1 MTNGVHKHIKNLV
14 FEIELQKSEI
24 QNLSKIKPSKS
35 EKLFPENYQIL
46 QTPKYGKRS
55 DSKQAKVSFSS
66 QISGKLMRSPK
77 ISLKA
82 KNLGLFKRSATGPV
96 LYNNRSFRY
105 SKRSNQTSTNSQKEK
120 DKHFQNL
127 VERKMKI
134 RNEKNSRS
142 LQQNSVQMPR
152 NVDSFFR
159 KRSVKGRKTGVEA
172 KNLFLKKGISMTAKQ
187 PYLSDIASPAL
198 VLGLPHKSLRDL
210 GQVHSKSQSI
220 LRKVD
225 LLKKNIS
232 SQKNLAIYNNI
243 KQIGSG
249 GVTKAN
255 EKKTELKEELELA
268 QSPSIF
274 TRKKPVWM
282 KKNDDHNLSFKLSP
296 KYDLRDSNR
305 DRKGSVI
312 KRSERVIKHQN
323 LELGGFDTKEK
334 RNISLTPRIG
344 NLEIRLTDSE
354 QKLWKRQTSADSR
367 EVELSNRSFANRNL
381 MIPKYGNPNMK
392 SLDSL
397 KMPTR
402 TGQGLNLMS
411 KLETDSRISN
421 NQRQEIESREVSVLQ
436 SPVHF
441 KNLRN
446 QQKLFNPE
454 LGIAHFEGRKVSCE
468 AGLLRS
474 LNSLGEGNRV
484 SKSRSDLRIERLEKL
499 EIEETKLS
507 PKASTKFSTREQN
520 QNFFQSERKDL
531 HPKLESVNFKPLKL
545 ETENNFY
552 STPNITKQ
560 EEKEPNLPPPVPKM
574 ENRLRIQ
581 MKQITNPKKQKI
593 RQLRNYP
600 RSLKPTA
607 NVHTHKSTHSASDLQ
622 QILQKYKATR
632 KRRVVKMNEY
642 SYYKKSNKPTIKK
655 QRPVKISREGVFK
668 SVKSLGMVSN
678 QQKRVF
684 YNHFLTKGRE
694 KVGIPKVNQTFQDLY
709 RNSNRAVAPSKN
721 NSEVY
726 YKESRT
732 GRVDLKNGLPR
743 SNRVSVNEKNE
754 DAGSQYYK
762 LYNDDQIEANL
773 SKNESQK
780 KERKGSKTGNEDV
793 NERVGN
799 GEDKGRDSLKKGDV
813 AKDDVSN
820 DANSRIAGCR
830 FENISN
836 INFFKE
842 GTGKLIKPLEIQ
854 SRIENQ
860 VQGKKVIRY
869 SNYKMGRNEN
879 TSKGQGKDSETDKI
893 RCWSAINHQNYSRS
907 PSPITL
913 IPKPNYSKMEAQ
925 RSLKLPQKPLIISRK
940 DPIASL
946 VRSPVQD
953 PNRKTFGK
961 ILQNNYSQMHSKKNY
976 FSSNQKMK
984 IFFEAK
990 KDPPSRGPY
999 AVSLPRTGQN
1009 QRRITRSIS
1018 PNYTYVINPKIS
1030 RAATPQMSKPPIV
1043 KAKKVDNDKKTNNN
1057 KNNMNHD
1064 SKSHNSNNH
1073 DSKSHNS
1080 NNNKRLKDEKI
1091 VHMIKRQRSDRKIDK
1106 EREIPK
1112 DDSNRSRS
1120 LVRTTERRKRPNYE
1134 SVSKSPVTV
1143 NNVDARKL
1151 SENGG
1156 KRAKFP
1162 MQRKYVGMRL
1172 KQTKGSL
1179 ERKVPKMRG
1188 QSRGK
1193 SGEESAV
1200 DRVNRFENLP
1210 SIHDIRSKKPGKSI
1224 LKKMKS
1230 KR

>member
-1 MTNGVHKHIKNLV
+1 MIWLIEDLKNAPNSSMTNGVHKHIKNLV
-14 FEIELQKSEI
+14 FEIEIQKSEI

-46 QTPKYGKRS
+46 QTPKHQKRS
-55 DSKQAKVSFSS
+55 NSKQTKVSFSS
-66 QISGKLMRSPK
+66 QITGKLMRSPK
-77 ISLKA
+77 ISIKGG
-82 KNLGLFKRSATGPV
+82 NLGLFKRSATGPV

-120 DKHFQNL
+120 DEHFQNL

-142 LQQNSVQMPR
+142 LQQNSVQAPK

-159 KRSVKGRKTGVEA
+159 KRSVKGRKTGVQA
-172 KNLFLKKGISMTAKQ
+172 KNVFLKKGISMTAKQ
-187 PYLSDIASPAL
+187 PYLSDIVSPGL

-210 GQVHSKSQSI
+210 SQVHSKSQSI

-225 LLKKNIS
+225 LLKKNNIS
-232 SQKNLAIYNNI
+232 SQKNLAIDNNI

-249 GVTKAN
+249 TVMKQE
-255 EKKTELKEELELA
+255 EKRIDLKEGLELVY
-268 QSPSIF
+268 SPSIF

-296 KYDLRDSNR
+296 KLDSRDLKG
-305 DRKGSVI
+305 DRTGSVI
-312 KRSERVIKHQN
+312 KRSERIIKHQN
-323 LELGGFDTKEK
+323 LELEGFGSKER

-354 QKLWKRQTSADSR
+354 QKLWKRQKSAESR
-367 EVELSNRSFANRNL
+367 EVELSNRSFVNVKGK
-381 MIPKYGNPNMK
+381 IGKYANPNMN

-421 NQRQEIESREVSVLQ
+421 NNNQTQGCESKEVSVVQ

-446 QQKLFNPE
+446 QKKLLNPE
-454 LGIAHFEGRKVSCE
+454 MGIARLEGGNSDFD
-468 AGLLRS
+468 AGLLKS
-474 LNSLGEGNRV
+474 LNGLEGGV
-484 SKSRSDLRIERLEKL
+484 SKSRSDLRIEKL
-499 EIEETKLS
+499 ENPEIGESKVS
-507 PKASTKFSTREQN
+507 PKANTKFVTGEQN
-520 QNFFQSERKDL
+520 QNFFHSERKDL
-531 HPKLESVNFKPLKL
+531 HPKLKSVNFKTLKL

-552 STPNITKQ
+552 SHPNIRNQ
-560 EEKEPNLPPPVPKM
+560 EKKESNLPKPVSKI
-574 ENRLRIQ
+574 ENRLRTQ
-581 MKQITNPKKQKI
+581 MNETNNPKRQKI

-600 RSLKPTA
+600 RSLKTPA
-607 NVHTHKSTHSASDLQ
+607 SVHTHKSTHSASDLQ
-622 QILQKYKATR
+622 QILKKYKATR
-632 KRRVVKMNEY
+632 KKPVVKINEY

-655 QRPVKISREGVFK
+655 HRPVKISRDGIFK
-668 SVKSLGMVSN
+668 SVKSLGMVQN

-684 YNHFLTKGRE
+684 YNHLLTKGRE
-694 KVGIPKVNQTFQDLY
+694 KVSIPKVNQTFQDLY

-726 YKESRT
+726 FKESQT
-732 GRVDLKNGLPR
+732 ATVDLNNVLPS
-743 SNRVSVNEKNE
+743 SNRVSVNENTQE
-754 DAGSQYYK
+754 AGSQNYK
-762 LYNDDQIEANL
+762 LYNGDQTEENFN
-773 SKNESQK
+773 KNETQNKKRKESQTENEVVTETVK
-780 KERKGSKTGNEDV
+780 NED
-793 NERVGN
+793 
-799 GEDKGRDSLKKGDV
+799 DKGRDLLEKGDV
-813 AKDDVSN
+813 AND
-820 DANSRIAGCR
+820 DANHDTKARIEGCR

-836 INFFKE
+836 IKFFKE
-842 GTGKLIKPLEIQ
+842 VSAKLKKPVENQ

-860 VQGKKVIRY
+860 GNGKKVIRY
-869 SNYKMGRNEN
+869 SNYKMRRNEK
-879 TSKGQGKDSETDKI
+879 TSKGQRKDSENDKI

-913 IPKPNYSKMEAQ
+913 IPKPNYSKMEAK
-925 RSLKLPQKPLIISRK
+925 RSLKLAQKPLIISRK
-940 DPIASL
+940 DPVASL
-946 VRSPVQD
+946 VRSPVQT
-953 PNRKTFGK
+953 PNNKTFGK
-961 ILQNNYSQMHSKKNY
+961 MGPNNYSQVHSTNNY

-984 IFFEAK
+984 IYFDAK
-990 KDPPSRGPY
+990 RDTASRGPY
-999 AVSLPRTGQN
+999 AVSLPRTSQN

-1030 RAATPQMSKPPIV
+1030 RVATPQTSKPSIV
-1043 KAKKVDNDKKTNNN
+1043 KTRKIDNNKDTKNHNNN
-1057 KNNMNHD
+1057 NH
-1064 SKSHNSNNH
+1064 H
-1073 DSKSHNS
+1073 
-1080 NNNKRLKDEKI
+1080 NKRLKDGKM
-1091 VHMIKRQRSDRKIDK
+1091 VNLIKKQRSDRKIDR

-1112 DDSNRSRS
+1112 DEGNRSRS
-1120 LVRTTERRKRPNYE
+1120 LVKTTGRRKRPDYE

-1151 SENGG
+1151 GENVG

-1179 ERKVPKMRG
+1179 ERKVPKIKG
-1188 QSRGK
+1188 QAREK
-1193 SGEESAV
+1193 SGEQSAV

-1210 SIHDIRSKKPGKSI
+1210 SINDIRSKKPGKSI